1 MRKNFYTYNSPLHGQ
16 HKASPAHLPSKVSS
30 IMEPQDSQVRFGVT
44 LSPQTQLCEEVPDL

>member
-1 MRKNFYTYNSPLHGQ
+1 MRKNFYNYNSPLHGQ